1 MFGWF
6 GGGARMVWGAPSN
19 ASQDDA
25 SQDDVEEQQC
35 DSFGIIQDPPVGGST
50 LQKQFNLH
58 FEDEIKA
65 MQTKFCGG
73 QLELETVQSKLL

>member
-1 MFGWF
+1 MSKWLTTLLG
-6 GGGARMVWGAPSN
+6 GAPSN
-19 ASQDDA
+19 A

-50 LQKQFNLH
+50 LQEQFNLH

-65 MQTKFCGG
+65 MQTKFGGG
-73 QLELETVQSKLL
+73 QLDLELEMVQSKLL